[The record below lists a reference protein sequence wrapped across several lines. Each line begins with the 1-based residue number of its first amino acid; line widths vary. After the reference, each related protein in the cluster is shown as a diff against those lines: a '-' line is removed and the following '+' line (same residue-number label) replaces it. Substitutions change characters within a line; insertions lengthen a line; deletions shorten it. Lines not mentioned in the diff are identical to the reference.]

1 MRAVLVFVVAMS
13 IAAGQDQRSHAR
25 SMVIAQQG
33 IVATSH
39 TLASQAGAQILAKGG
54 SAVDAAVAVNAV
66 LSVTEP
72 MMCGPGGDLF
82 VLYWD
87 AKTRKLTGLNASGW
101 SAKRLPK
108 LDEMPRSGIHTVTV
122 PGAVEGW
129 SRMHQRFGR
138 LPWKSLF
145 GAAIHYAENG
155 YPVPEVLTGAW
166 QNPTVSHL
174 NEQAR
179 KLFVPGGRYPEV
191 GDIFRN
197 PDMGRLF
204 RVLSQQ
210 GADAFYRGEVARAIL
225 KTSDSLGGTLA
236 AEDLAEYQSEWVEP
250 IATDYRGW
258 RIYEL
263 PPNGQGMA
271 ALQILNMLETLKP
284 AAGGP
289 RSVEE
294 LHKRIE
300 ATKVSY
306 SDLMRFVAD
315 QRVSKVPVP
324 GLISKDYARKRAA
337 LIDPEKAR
345 CDPAPGN
352 PPSGDTVYFAV
363 VDREGNIASWIQSIS
378 AAWGSGVLV
387 EGFGFVLHNRG
398 AGFVIDPKHPNVLAP
413 RKRPFHTI
421 IPAFMEKGDLHIGFG
436 IMGGSN
442 QPLAHAQWVSN
453 VVDYGMNLQAAME
466 EPRFTKRT
474 FAGCEVSIESRIPAA
489 TADTLR
495 AMGHDIS
502 MHKDYSI
509 FMGRGQAVMHDS
521 RRKVNYGASDPR
533 GDGSAEPEPVQQG
546 AP

>member
-1 MRAVLVFVVAMS
+1 
-13 IAAGQDQRSHAR
+13 
-25 SMVIAQQG
+25 MVITQQG

-108 LDEMPRSGIHTVTV
+108 LEEMPRSGIHTVTV

-129 SRMHQRFGR
+129 SRMHKRFGR

-155 YPVPEVLTGAW
+155 YPVPEIVAGAW

-191 GDIFRN
+191 ADIFRN
-197 PDMGRLF
+197 PEMGRLF
-204 RVLSQQ
+204 RVLSEQ
-210 GADAFYRGEVARAIL
+210 GPDAFYRGDIARAIL
-225 KTSDSLGGTLA
+225 KTSDSLGGTLT
-236 AEDLAEYQSEWVEP
+236 AEDLAEYQSEWVDP

-284 AAGGP
+284 APGGP

-300 ATKVSY
+300 ATKISY
-306 SDLMRFVAD
+306 ADLMRFVAD
-315 QRVSKVPVP
+315 QRISKVPVS
-324 GLISKDYARKRAA
+324 GLISKDYARKRAELVDTA
-337 LIDPEKAR
+337 KAQ
-345 CDPAPGN
+345 CDPAPGD

-363 VDREGNIASWIQSIS
+363 ADREGNIASWIQSIS

-398 AGFVIDPKHPNVLAP
+398 AGFVLDPEHPNVLAA

-421 IPAFMEKGDLHIGFG
+421 IPAFMEKGDQHIAFG

-474 FAGCEVSIESRIPAA
+474 FAGCEVSIESRIPQA
-489 TADTLR
+489 TVDALR
-495 AMGHDIS
+495 DMGHDVS

-509 FMGRGQAVMHDS
+509 YMGRGQAVMHDS

-533 GDGSAEPEPVQQG
+533 GDGSAEPEPV
-546 AP
+546 P